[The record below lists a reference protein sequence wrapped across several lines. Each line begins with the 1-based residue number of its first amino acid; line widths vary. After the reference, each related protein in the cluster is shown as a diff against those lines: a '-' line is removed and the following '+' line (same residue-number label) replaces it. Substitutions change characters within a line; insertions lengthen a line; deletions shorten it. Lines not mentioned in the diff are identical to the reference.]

1 MGAIDMRAV
10 GVLGDGVTATAVRS
24 FLLASTDYFESSVA
38 QADIIVTSPG
48 IPPRQWPETST
59 EVISDIEFASRVLMN
74 QNKSPQ
80 LIGITGTNG
89 KTTVA
94 MGLAHVMNT
103 IAYGNVGRPLI
114 SDVDHI
120 RTGQPVILELSSYQ
134 LATSPTLACSI
145 AVIMNIESDHIAWH
159 GTADAYKQ
167 AKLSIITSAETV
179 YIPRILMSDI
189 PLDTGGNIQIIED
202 LPSVQLPNFLADHNA
217 LNAAVIID
225 VAEQLG
231 QDRSNAMA
239 LLRQFKRPPFRCQ
252 CIEEAH
258 GRTII
263 NDSKATNMAATI
275 AAVSS
280 IGGPKLLILAG
291 EPKSD
296 YSEAFL
302 IKIMAQCHTVYVAG
316 GLSQQRHVFPKGWHS
331 QLVFF
336 DTLKAATI
344 SALNTV
350 GTGTILF
357 SPSAASFDEFTNY
370 LDRGSAFTDYVHKN
384 SRVH

>member
-1 MGAIDMRAV
+1 MGAIDMTAV

-48 IPPRQWPETST
+48 IPPGQWPETST
-59 EVISDIEFASRVLMN
+59 DVISDIEFASRVLMS
-74 QNKSPQ
+74 QNKQPQ

-94 MGLAHVMNT
+94 TGLAHVMNT

-114 SDVDHI
+114 SAVDQIH
-120 RTGQPVILELSSYQ
+120 TAQPVILELSSYQ
-134 LATSPTLACSI
+134 LAASPTLACSI
-145 AVIMNIESDHIAWH
+145 AIIMNIDSDHIAWH

-167 AKLSIITSAETV
+167 AKLSIVTRAKTV

-189 PLDTGGNIQIIED
+189 SLDTACNIHIIED
-202 LPSVQLPNFLADHNA
+202 LPSVQLPDFLADHNA
-217 LNAAVIID
+217 LNAALIID

-231 QDRSNAMA
+231 QDRSNAIA

-280 IGGPKLLILAG
+280 IEGPKLLILAG
-291 EPKSD
+291 EPKAD

-302 IKIMAQCHTVYVAG
+302 TEIMAQCHTVYVAG
-316 GLSQQRHVFPKGWHS
+316 GLSQQRHVFPEHWHA

-336 DTLKAATI
+336 NTLKDATI
-344 SALNTV
+344 SALNTM

-370 LDRGSAFTDYVHKN
+370 LDRGNAFTDYVCKN
-384 SRVH
+384 SRGH